1 MSPCNSTC
9 VWLSMRPGTH
19 VSAER
24 SMIFP
29 SGVAAEPGRSE
40 TIFSARTSTSVGPS
54 VLPPRPSH
62 NAPQRSQVDVAVSG
76 VALLGAA
83 ARAATAR
90 TMKPSGAIANAHVG
104 RLPEREMLSIAC
116 SQEELCADNR
126 TQLVLFVPRYDL
138 AALDKPQP
146 LSRLHRVQRRAAPAR
161 LSIRGLNKFWLHD
174 VDSRP
179 PYSSLS

>member
-1 MSPCNSTC
+1 LSGNGHLELNERAWNLPDENG
-9 VWLSMRPGTH
+9 SMRY
-19 VSAER
+19 
-24 SMIFP
+24 
-29 SGVAAEPGRSE
+29 AAINHGRIE
-40 TIFSARTSTSVGPS
+40 WTWKHGNLTE
-54 VLPPRPSH
+54 
-62 NAPQRSQVDVAVSG
+62 VDVAVSG